1 MSQGWVDVGKY
12 SSSLGQTDYYEDL
25 PPVGESKPPGKA
37 IPSQDWRA
45 VDSGIRTKKALQ
57 LSTYLFFIPSKVLKI
72 DVLGSLYY
80 PN

>member
-1 MSQGWVDVGKY
+1 MSHGWVDVRKY
-12 SSSLGQTDYYEDL
+12 SSSLGQPDYYED

-45 VDSGIRTKKALQ
+45 VDSGIRTKKGLQ